1 MLALFLH
8 KAMFGAK
15 GSRSR
20 KTASEPL
27 QSAVGPYAS
36 STSPLRPRL
45 AKTLSKV
52 GASTVALELQEA
64 LVNVSWAEAQ

>member
-20 KTASEPL
+20 KTAS
-27 QSAVGPYAS
+27 
-36 STSPLRPRL
+36 
-45 AKTLSKV
+45 
-52 GASTVALELQEA
+52 ASTVALELQEA